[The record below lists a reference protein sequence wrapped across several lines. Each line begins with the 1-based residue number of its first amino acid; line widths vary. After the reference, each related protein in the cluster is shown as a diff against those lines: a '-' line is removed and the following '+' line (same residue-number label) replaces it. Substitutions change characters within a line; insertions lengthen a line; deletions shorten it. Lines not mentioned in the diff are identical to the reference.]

1 MEFVLA
7 KTHQI
12 HHFLIAFFG
21 VIGVFEVVARFL
33 AVGTGVAVI
42 REIYKFNHIISLV
55 SLIYSEYI
63 HVGLDA
69 GLAYEQIN
77 GHFDARQQGVLLQD
91 AAAIIFCFA
100 RTCGVLN
107 DDSGVA
113 FFHHRKG
120 AFYEV
125 HSVAGRRIGRIEY
138 EGIGGGNFIPF
149 GKTGFFVKNFLGGFV
164 LKVGTSVTHQKHI

>member
-55 SLIYSEYI
+55 SLIYSAYTL
-63 HVGLDA
+63 VWTLDLPMNKSM
-69 GLAYEQIN
+69 GILMLASRVC
-77 GHFDARQQGVLLQD
+77 FSKMRQQ
-91 AAAIIFCFA
+91 
-100 RTCGVLN
+100 
-107 DDSGVA
+107 
-113 FFHHRKG
+113 
-120 AFYEV
+120 
-125 HSVAGRRIGRIEY
+125 
-138 EGIGGGNFIPF
+138 
-149 GKTGFFVKNFLGGFV
+149 
-164 LKVGTSVTHQKHI
+164 